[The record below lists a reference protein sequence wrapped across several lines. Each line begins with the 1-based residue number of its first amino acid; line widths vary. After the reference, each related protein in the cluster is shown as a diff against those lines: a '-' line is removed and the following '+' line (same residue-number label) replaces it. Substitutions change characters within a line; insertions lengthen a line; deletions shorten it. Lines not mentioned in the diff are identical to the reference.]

1 MVHVRRF
8 QKSQLLRSQI
18 ERLSIAKATIIG
30 ASGMFAQSFV
40 YSTGSEIIREI
51 LRLRSGWHWCATTM

>member
-51 LRLRSGWHWCATTM
+51 LRLRSG